1 MTPTEAPVTADRL
14 LDAAENLFAE
24 KGVAAASLRE
34 ITRAAE
40 TNVAAVS
47 YHFGSKDG
55 LVRAVWARRMLPV
68 NEERLRR
75 LDAAEADAA
84 PDAPPVEEIL
94 RTFIGPGLLLME
106 GHGSFLRFA
115 ARLHAEPFRMSNE
128 FLAAARFPELVERYR
143 SVLIR
148 SLPDVPVPV
157 LWWDMQ
163 FVVGAML
170 HMFAKCGEIEVISR
184 GEVTREGP
192 AEVTE
197 RLVTFAAAGLRG
209 AREEGSR

>member
-14 LDAAENLFAE
+14 LDAAERLFAE

-34 ITRAAE
+34 ITGEAD

-68 NEERLRR
+68 NEERLHR

-84 PDAPPVEEIL
+84 PDAPEVEEIL
-94 RTFIGPGLLLME
+94 RSFIEPGLVLME
-106 GHGSFLRFA
+106 GHESFLRFA
-115 ARLHAEPFRMSNE
+115 ARLHAEPFRMSGE
-128 FLAAARFPELVERYR
+128 FLASARFPDLVERYR
-143 SVLIR
+143 SALIR
-148 SLPDVPVPV
+148 SLPDVPIPT

-170 HMFAKCGEIEVISR
+170 HMFAKCGEIEMISR
-184 GEVTREGP
+184 GEVKPEGP

-197 RLVTFAAAGLRG
+197 RLVKFAAAGLRG
-209 AREEGSR
+209 GREEGAR